1 MYKSNI
7 NRQKIRKYM
16 EHLNNT
22 NYQFDPIYIYIYR
35 TFHPK
40 TAKYTLFQ
48 LHVKVFIKKNDMV
61 GHKISAIQ
69 FKVQKS

>member
-1 MYKSNI
+1 
-7 NRQKIRKYM
+7 M

-61 GHKISAIQ
+61 GHKIS
-69 FKVQKS
+69 KSQ